1 VTSEGT
7 ISGVSEILSDVI
19 HEAELLR
26 TALGSSLPTSWS
38 VEADI
43 SYIGY
48 GVGSDRGDQEATDEK
63 MDTVSAAGLE
73 MVELLIFSA
82 QILRDLQTR
91 MVLVPGT
98 EVL

>member
-1 VTSEGT
+1 MTSEGT
-7 ISGVSEILSDVI
+7 ISGVSEILNDVI

-26 TALGSSLPTSWS
+26 TALGSSLPTSWL
-38 VEADI
+38 VEADV

-48 GVGSDRGDQEATDEK
+48 SMGSNTGHEERSDEK

-82 QILRDLQTR
+82 QILKDFQTK
-91 MVLVPGT
+91 MVPDI